1 MGTHPIFESDF
12 DCLTEYTARA
22 NMTWGKDETA
32 NMARGD
38 NDDGWGSPEEDHTP
52 QQQRCQFKGQQAN
65 QNRNNNQPVR
75 DKKQSNPELY
85 FEMED
90 FDGGN
95 QGGRGG
101 GGGGSGAGRSGGERN
116 GERSGGGYPPRDGR
130 GGPPRQ
136 GGGGGGRDDWDERRE
151 RQSKPPRDEEY

>member
-52 QQQRCQFKGQQAN
+52 QQQRGQFKGQQAN

-75 DKKQSNPELY
+75 DK
-85 FEMED
+85 MED

-101 GGGGSGAGRSGGERN
+101 GGGGAGRSVGERN

-136 GGGGGGRDDWDERRE
+136 GGGGGRDDWDERH
-151 RQSKPPRDEEY
+151 